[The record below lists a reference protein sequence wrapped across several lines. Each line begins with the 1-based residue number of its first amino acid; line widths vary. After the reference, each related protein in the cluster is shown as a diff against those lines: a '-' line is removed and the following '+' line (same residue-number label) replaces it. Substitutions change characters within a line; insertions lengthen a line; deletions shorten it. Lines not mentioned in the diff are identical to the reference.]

1 MRILVGD
8 AYVSDGLFQPT
19 VITTEKHQ
27 PVDRELVS
35 IMYKNIRE
43 TDTKTNYQPEDLFL
57 D

>member
-27 PVDRELVS
+27 PVDRELIS